1 VRRSLTHSS
10 GHDLE
15 SSLAFEA
22 EMMAL
27 TGATDDHRRAVE
39 SFVAKE
45 KPSFEGR

>member
-1 VRRSLTHSS
+1 VLFSE

-22 EMMAL
+22 EMMAR
-27 TGATDDHRRAVE
+27 TGASEDHHKAVA

-45 KPSFEGR
+45 KPVFEGR